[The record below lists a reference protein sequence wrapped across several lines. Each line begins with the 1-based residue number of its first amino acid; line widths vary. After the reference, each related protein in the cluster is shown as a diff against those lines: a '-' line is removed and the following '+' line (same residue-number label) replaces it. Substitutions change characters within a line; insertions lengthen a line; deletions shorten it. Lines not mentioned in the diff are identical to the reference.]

1 VAPTDVKSGYSAG
14 QGKNGRATEMMDSMS
29 MWPSGSL
36 MMLVF
41 AALVIVP
48 FWFIFAKAGFS
59 RWLSLLM
66 VIPVVNLITLYI
78 FAFSAWPNLREK
90 DK

>member
-1 VAPTDVKSGYSAG
+1 MS
-14 QGKNGRATEMMDSMS
+14 EMMGMMESMP

-41 AALVIVP
+41 GALVIVP
-48 FWFIFAKAGFS
+48 FWFIFGKAGFS

-66 VIPVVNLITLYI
+66 MIPVVNLITLYI
-78 FAFSAWPNLREK
+78 FAFSAWPSLQQK

>member
-1 VAPTDVKSGYSAG
+1 MS
-14 QGKNGRATEMMDSMS
+14 EMMGMMDGMP

-41 AALVIVP
+41 VALVIVP

-66 VIPVVNLITLYI
+66 SIPVVNLITLYV
-78 FAFSAWPNLREK
+78 FAFSAWPSLQEK
-90 DK
+90 TSNR

>member
-1 VAPTDVKSGYSAG
+1 
-14 QGKNGRATEMMDSMS
+14 
-29 MWPSGSL
+29 

-41 AALVIVP
+41 AALVVVP

-59 RWLSLLM
+59 RWLSLLI